1 MLVDH
6 AWGDGMNRQSTLLT
20 KMRDLSD
27 RVTNSLA
34 YDQTPE
40 AKGRIPLAI
49 FFNCLALVVVTAFMV
64 ESLAGGLIYHGTF
77 LLSLIVLIVLNYLL
91 FRIIRK
97 AVLYYDLTIL
107 TMAINCLYLLA
118 TGGVDGTGPL
128 WLYLFPLLALY
139 LQGISK
145 GGISLVTLM
154 IGSFLVFFAPENPL
168 VTAQYSSAFVS
179 RFVASMTSVTILS
192 FVYEYSTQR
201 TYRRL
206 IAATTKLERL
216 AKTDHLTGLASRRA
230 VLEHLEEELRRF
242 RRYRESFAIVLC
254 DIDHFKQ
261 FNDTHGHDC
270 GDLVLQAVADLLIG
284 GGRKID
290 IAGRWGGEEF
300 LILLPSTDLKGATE
314 AAERLRAAVEAF
326 RIDYDGTLL
335 KITMSCG
342 ATAWGSDDDDH
353 DLFIKRADQNLY
365 RAKEQGRNR
374 VVAA

>member
-1 MLVDH
+1 
-6 AWGDGMNRQSTLLT
+6 MNRQSTLLT